1 MRSVMT
7 NQFSQV
13 PQARIPRS
21 TFKRHH
27 GYKTTFDSGYLIPIF
42 VDHAVPGDTF
52 NLNMT
57 GFARMATPI
66 YPIMDNL
73 FMETFFFFVPYR
85 LVWDNWQKFCGEQV
99 NPGDSIDYTIPT
111 YTWTGQASE
120 LSPFDYF
127 GLPTK
132 VDSVLVGAS
141 ALPFRANNLI
151 WNEWF
156 RDENLQNSL
165 TVDTDDGPDSPSDYS
180 TLQRRGKRFDYFTS
194 CLPWP
199 QKSPDGAVSLPLG
212 TSAPV
217 VPENSAVGPTFETYA
232 GNSLGLMNQLGTT
245 ANVWQF
251 DVADGAARWLDPNL
265 EADLTNATAATINEV
280 RQALQ
285 IQQLQERDA
294 RGGTRYTEIVRSHF
308 GVTSPDARL
317 QRPEFLGGGS
327 SPVNVNPVQQTSE
340 TGTSPQ
346 GTLAAYATATL
357 NNHGFTKSFTEHGV
371 VIGYVNVRA
380 DLTYQQGIERHW
392 NKSTRYDFYWPS
404 LARIGE
410 QAVLNREIYYNNDA
424 NDDLPFG
431 YQERYAEMRYKPSL
445 ITGRF
450 RSNAATP
457 LDAWHLS
464 QDFSAL
470 PTLGSSFIQDD
481 PPVDRVVAT
490 PSEPEFIF
498 DAWFDYVCARP
509 MPMHG
514 IPGGLDRF

>member
-13 PQARIPRS
+13 PKVQIPRS
-21 TFKRHH
+21 TFNRSH
-27 GYKTTFDSGYLIPIF
+27 GHKTTFDAGFLIPIF

-57 GFARMATPI
+57 AFSRMSTPI

-73 FMETFFFFVPYR
+73 YMESFFFAVPYR
-85 LVWDNWQKFCGEQV
+85 LVWDNWQKFCGEQTD
-99 NPGDSIDYTIPT
+99 PGDSIDYTIPT
-111 YTWTGQASE
+111 TNWTGVPAEGS
-120 LSPFDYF
+120 LYDYF
-127 GLPTK
+127 GIP
-132 VDSVLVGAS
+132 SVASALVGAS
-141 ALPFRANNLI
+141 MLPFRAYNLI
-151 WNEWF
+151 YNEWF
-156 RDENLQNSL
+156 RDENLQNS
-165 TVDTDDGPDSPSDYS
+165 VDVLTDDGPD
-180 TLQRRGKRFDYFTS
+180 TLTSYQVRRRGKRHDYFTS

-199 QKSPDGAVSLPLG
+199 QKAPDGAVSLPLG

-217 VPENSAVGPTFETYA
+217 VAGGTGVPTWQESTTDASYGA
-232 GNSLGLMNQLGTT
+232 LNQTGTT
-245 ANVWQF
+245 TVVWQT
-251 DVADGAARWLDPNL
+251 DAANGLAEWNDPAL
-265 EADLTNATAATINEV
+265 EADLSNATAATINQV

-294 RGGTRYTEIVRSHF
+294 RGGTRYTEIVKSHF

-327 SPVNVNPVQQTSE
+327 SPIQINPVQQTSE
-340 TGTSPQ
+340 TNTSPQ

-357 NNHGFTKSFTEHGV
+357 NNHGFTKSFTEHCV
-371 VIGYVNVRA
+371 VIGLVNVRA

-424 NDDLPFG
+424 NDDLTFG

-445 ITGRF
+445 ITGAF
-450 RSNAATP
+450 RSAAATP

-470 PTLGSSFIQDD
+470 PTLGDTFIQDT
-481 PPVDRVVAT
+481 PPVSRVVAT

-498 DAWFDYVCARP
+498 DSYFDYRCARP
-509 MPMHG
+509 MPLNG